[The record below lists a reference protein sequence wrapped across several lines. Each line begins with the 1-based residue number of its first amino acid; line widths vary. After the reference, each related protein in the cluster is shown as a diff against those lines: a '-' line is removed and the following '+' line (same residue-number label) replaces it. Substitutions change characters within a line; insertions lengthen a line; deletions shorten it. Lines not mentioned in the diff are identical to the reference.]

1 MLAKQPYVAPEAEI
15 ILLQTEETIL
25 IGSANSIGVGPDI
38 VFDSE
43 ESFDTIFTL

>member
-25 IGSANSIGVGPDI
+25 IGSANSIGPNI
-38 VFDSE
+38 VFETE
-43 ESFDTIFTL
+43 ESFEDVFII